1 MCSSERGVL
10 SVSTRFEERIGGVDM
25 NVLYE
30 NIHKFTHTYT
40 YECLKNK
47 EKGDFAKWYQRLS
60 YISFIAIYI

>member
-1 MCSSERGVL
+1 
-10 SVSTRFEERIGGVDM
+10 M

-60 YISFIAIYI
+60 YISFIAVYI